1 MHQPTCVTEFI
12 KHGTDYEIDCTG
24 CAEVGD
30 DGCETF
36 SKNEDRNQLSI
47 RLPDETDE
55 HKRRN
60 VLRRDG
66 VLYTPS
72 NWQVHSNRGVG

>member
-1 MHQPTCVTEFI
+1 MHQLTCATEFI
-12 KHGTDYEIDCTG
+12 EDGPDYKKDCITFPK
-24 CAEVGD
+24 VGD
-30 DGCETF
+30 DGCETY
-36 SKNEDRNQLSI
+36 SKTEDRNQLSI
-47 RLPDETDE
+47 RLPDETGE

>member
-1 MHQPTCVTEFI
+1 MHQLTSATEFI
-12 KHGTDYEIDCTG
+12 EAGPDYKKDYTG
-24 CAEVGD
+24 CSKVGD
-30 DGCETF
+30 HGCETY
-36 SKNEDRNQLSI
+36 SKTENRNQLSI
-47 RLPDETDE
+47 RLPDETGE